1 MFPNWRW
8 VLVAAALGWFCGR
21 ARNQAGDI
29 RAAMVTHTLAVT
41 AMRAFFILGP
51 Q

>member
-1 MFPNWRW
+1 
-8 VLVAAALGWFCGR
+8 VLVAGTLGWFCGR

-41 AMRAFFILGP
+41 ALRAFFVLGP